1 MRNEIQPLQESENSK
16 SEISVTIYWNLRI
29 SEYFLIKEFY
39 VYEYNSL
46 ILNKMYVIVVHFYMK
61 GNYIL
66 QLNVLQNSSRDTLY
80 HLTNT
85 K

>member
-16 SEISVTIYWNLRI
+16 SEISVTIYWILRI

-46 ILNKMYVIVVHFYMK
+46 ILNKM
-61 GNYIL
+61 
-66 QLNVLQNSSRDTLY
+66 
-80 HLTNT
+80 
-85 K
+85 